1 LLTIRQFKQLA
12 HCRRHFSIAVQALK
26 NKPIAINIFWNWSP
40 AVNLGAVLLN
50 ISTLDIQLKSMNTLT
65 VTSGLRNAFKQS
77 VQAMPFG
84 RVHAVPLVTYGLLLT
99 TFELRTFIR
108 RCRDW

>member
-1 LLTIRQFKQLA
+1 
-12 HCRRHFSIAVQALK
+12 
-26 NKPIAINIFWNWSP
+26 
-40 AVNLGAVLLN
+40 
-50 ISTLDIQLKSMNTLT
+50 MNTLT